1 MSNNTFE
8 YMTMN
13 VSETQFESDI
23 EADLLASGYRKVDRT
38 LYDKEAMLFPTVL
51 VEFIKRTQPRE
62 WTRYQRYY
70 GDQAEKKLIRRFN
83 DSVISRG
90 LLDVLKNGFE
100 DMGIKLQVCYF
111 KPDSTMNA
119 LLNDLYSKNVFG
131 ITRQFPYSTQN
142 NNEIDMVISVNGIP
156 LFAFELKDQFKGQDY
171 ECAIEQWKEDRDPK
185 EPIFKFEQ
193 RFFGYFAVDLYEAWM
208 TTELCGEKTDFR
220 PFNQGSEGAGKAGG
234 KGNPSNP
241 HGYPTAY
248 LWQRVFQKDSVMDL
262 IRRFI
267 TVVEEKKEEKV
278 NGQVKKSIIRKI
290 IFPRFHQYDVV
301 HKILDDVKENG
312 AGKNYLIEHSAG
324 SGKSNS
330 IAWVAYRLASAFT
343 EDEENIFD
351 TVIVVTNRIVLDSQL
366 QDTINSFEHKAGLIE
381 CITQKKGSR
390 GLIEAIN
397 DKRKIIICTVQK
409 FLHAYKDFDDIK
421 GRNFAIIIDEAH
433 QGQSGESA
441 RTLRKS
447 LTDLDMEMRKYAEE
461 MGIEDP
467 NDLDENDEL
476 VEEILAQGHHD
487 NQSFFA
493 FTATPIGKT
502 LQTFGTKYDDGTRH
516 PFHTYS
522 MKQAIEEGYILDV
535 LKDYMTIKQAFE
547 IAKKTEENP
556 ELIEQSAK
564 RALFKFYKEHDL
576 TISQKVEMIM
586 DNFLHNGRLKIGG
599 HGKAM
604 VVCDSR
610 ENAVRFYFA
619 IKEYIKNHKV
629 ECQGTDAL
637 VAFSGVVK
645 LDGDDTEYVE
655 VKMNRDRDGK
665 FIISDRKLRAAFHGD
680 DFNILVVAN
689 KYQTGYDEPFL
700 HSMYVDKKLKGVNA
714 VQTLSRLNR
723 VCRDK
728 QDTFILDFENTVETI
743 KKSFEPFY
751 TETTLE
757 SDMDI
762 NRVYDLRR
770 KVSALSL
777 FTSSEVD
784 AFVEVMTTQS
794 AKKKQDSSAV
804 GKIASILKP
813 VVDRYME
820 LDEEHRYLARDTMMK
835 FTRCYAFVTQ
845 LVRIADKDL
854 FKDYLFVSHLVHL
867 LPGTGGSKIKLDD
880 KISLEYAHLKE
891 TFHGAIEL
899 EDNPGGFKPAKGAE
913 PRARIKKLNTLQR
926 IIEKINEQFG
936 SAVGSADSAAIESVA
951 KMLLDDK
958 VVKARLKE
966 YAKTNDI
973 NMFIKSIFPTEFQRV
988 LVECFMKNDEAFNR
1002 LLNDGEFQKVVM
1014 NVMAKELYKTLAS
1027 GSEENNE
1034 SKEGE

>member
-1 MSNNTFE
+1 MSDVME
-8 YMTMN
+8 YMTLN

-23 EADLLASGYRKVDRT
+23 ETDLLNSGYRKVDRVE
-38 LYDKEAMLFPTVL
+38 YDKESMLFPDVL
-51 VEFIKRTQPRE
+51 VEFIKSTQARE
-62 WTRYQRYY
+62 WTRYERYY
-70 GDQAEKKLIRRFN
+70 GDHAVEKLIRRFN
-83 DSVISRG
+83 DSVTSRG

-100 DMGIKLQVCYF
+100 DMGIKLNVCYF

-119 LLNDLYSKNVFG
+119 VLNDRYQKNIIG

-142 NNEIDMVISVNGIP
+142 NNEIDMVISINGIP
-156 LFAFELKDQFKGQDY
+156 VFAFELKDQFKNQDY
-171 ECAIEQWKEDRDPK
+171 QCAIEQWKEDRDYR

-208 TTELCGEKTDFR
+208 TTELRGEKTDFR

-234 KGNPSNP
+234 AGNPKNP
-241 HGYPTAY
+241 SGYPTAY
-248 LWQRVFQKDSVMDL
+248 LWQRVFQKDSLMDL

-278 NGQVKKSIIRKI
+278 NGQIQKKIIRKI

-312 AGKNYLIEHSAG
+312 SGKNYLIEHSAG

-330 IAWVAYRLASAFT
+330 IAWVAYRLASAFK
-343 EDEENIFD
+343 DEEEAVFD

-397 DKRKIIICTVQK
+397 DKKKIIICTVQK
-409 FLHAYKDFDDIK
+409 FLHAYKDFEDIK

-447 LTDLDMEMRKYAEE
+447 LTDLDLEMRKYAEE

-467 NDLDENDEL
+467 EDLDENDDL
-476 VEEILAQGHHD
+476 VQEILAQGHHD

-502 LQTFGTKYDDGTRH
+502 LQTFGTKYEDGTRH

-535 LKDYMTIKQAFE
+535 LKDYMTVEQAFS

-556 ELIEQSAK
+556 ELIEQTAK
-564 RALFKFYKEHDL
+564 RALFRYYKEHEL
-576 TISQKVEMIM
+576 TIAQKVDLIM
-586 DNFLHNGRLKIGG
+586 DNFLHNGRLKING

-604 VVCDSR
+604 VICDSR

-619 IKEYIKNHKV
+619 IKEYIKDHKQ
-629 ECQGTDAL
+629 ECQGVDAL

-655 VKMNRDRDGK
+655 VKMNKDRDGK
-665 FIISDRKLRAAFHGD
+665 YIASDRKLRTAFHGD

-689 KYQTGYDEPFL
+689 KYQTGYDEPLL

-723 VCRDK
+723 VCREK
-728 QDTFILDFENTVETI
+728 EDTFVLDFENTAEMI
-743 KKSFEPFY
+743 KKSFEPFF

-757 SDMDI
+757 SDMDL
-762 NRVYDLRR
+762 NRVYDLRS
-770 KVSALSL
+770 KVSALAL
-777 FTSSEVD
+777 FGATEVD
-784 AFVEVMTTQS
+784 TFVKEMTSQS

-813 VVDRYME
+813 CVDRYME
-820 LDEEHRYLARDTMMK
+820 LDEEHRFLARDTMMK

-845 LVRIADKDL
+845 LVRIADEDL

-867 LPGTGGSKIKLDD
+867 LPTTTTVKINLGD
-880 KISLEYAHLKE
+880 KISLEYAKLTE
-891 TFHGAIEL
+891 RFHGAIEL
-899 EDNPGGFKPAKGAE
+899 NEGGGGFKPAKGAE
-913 PRARIKKLNTLQR
+913 PRTRLKKLNTLQR

-936 SAVGSADSAAIESVA
+936 SSVGTADTAAIESVT
-951 KMLLDDK
+951 KMLLDDS
-958 VVKARLKE
+958 VVQTRLKE
-966 YAKTNDI
+966 YAKTNDA
-973 NMFIKSIFPTEFQRV
+973 NMFIKSIFPHEFQRV
-988 LVECFMKNDEAFNR
+988 LVECFMKNDEAFNK
-1002 LLNDGEFQKVVM
+1002 LLNDSQFQKVVM
-1014 NVMAKELYKTLAS
+1014 NVMAKEMYKTLVNDTP
-1027 GSEENNE
+1027 EEND
-1034 SKEGE
+1034 

>member
-1 MSNNTFE
+1 MSEVME
-8 YMTMN
+8 YMTMD
-13 VSETQFESDI
+13 VSETQFEKDI
-23 EADLLASGYRKVDRT
+23 EHDFLVVNKYRKIT
-38 LYDKEAMLFPTVL
+38 PQEYDKEAMLFPNIL
-51 VEFIKRTQPRE
+51 VGFIENSQPRE
-62 WTRYQRYY
+62 WMRYKKYY
-70 GDQAEKKLIRRFN
+70 GDQAVNKLVRRFN
-83 DSVISRG
+83 DSVASRG
-90 LLDVLKNGFE
+90 LLDVLKNGFD
-100 DMGIKLQVCYF
+100 DMGIKLQVCFF

-119 LLNDLYSKNVFG
+119 LLNEQYSKNIIG
-131 ITRQFPYSTQN
+131 ITRQFQYSKNN

-156 LFAFELKDQFKGQDY
+156 VFAFELKDQFKNQDY

-185 EPIFKFEQ
+185 EPVFKFEQ
-193 RFFGYFAVDLYEAWM
+193 RFFGYFAVDLYDVWM
-208 TTELCGEKTDFR
+208 TTELRGEQTEFR

-234 KGNPSNP
+234 KGNPANP
-241 HGYPTAY
+241 SGYPTAY
-248 LWQRVFQKDSVMDL
+248 LWQRVFTKDSLMDL

-278 NGQVKKSIIRKI
+278 NGQIKKSLVRKI

-301 HKILDDVKENG
+301 HKVLDDVKENG
-312 AGKNYLIEHSAG
+312 SGKNYLIEHSAG

-330 IAWVAYRLASAFT
+330 IAWVAYRLASAYT
-343 EDEENIFD
+343 EDEEAIFD
-351 TVIVVTNRIVLDSQL
+351 TVIVVTNRIVLDTQL

-390 GLIEAIN
+390 GLIDAIN

-409 FLHAYKDFDDIK
+409 FLHAYKDFEDIK
-421 GRNFAIIIDEAH
+421 GRNFAIIVDEAH

-447 LTDLDMEMRKYAEE
+447 LTDLDLEMRKYAEE

-467 NDLDENDEL
+467 DDLDENDDL
-476 VEEILAQGHHD
+476 IQEILAQGHHD

-502 LQTFGTKYDDGTRH
+502 LQTFGTMYADGTRH

-535 LKDYMTIKQAFE
+535 LRDYMTIQQAFE
-547 IAKKTEENP
+547 IAKKTQENP
-556 ELIEQSAK
+556 DLIEQSAK
-564 RALFKFYKEHDL
+564 RALFRYYKEHEL
-576 TISQKVEMIM
+576 TIAQKVEMIM
-586 DNFLHNGRLKIGG
+586 DNFLNNGRLKING

-619 IKEYIKNHKV
+619 IKEYIKNHKR
-629 ECQGTDAL
+629 ECEGTDAL

-655 VKMNRDRDGK
+655 VRMNKDRDGK
-665 FIISDRKLRAAFHGD
+665 PIASDRKLRAAFHGD

-689 KYQTGYDEPFL
+689 KYQTGYDEPYL

-728 QDTFILDFENTVETI
+728 QDTFVLDFENTAESI

-762 NRVYDLRR
+762 NRVYDLRS
-770 KVSALSL
+770 KVNALSL
-777 FTSSEVD
+777 FTSTDVD
-784 AFVEVMTTQS
+784 EFVKIMTAQS
-794 AKKKQDSSAV
+794 GKKKQDPSAV

-813 VVDRYME
+813 VVDRYLE

-835 FTRCYAFVTQ
+835 FTRCYSFVTQ

-867 LPGTGGSKIKLDD
+867 LPTTGGSKIKLDD
-880 KISLEYAHLKE
+880 KISLEYAKLKE

-899 EDNPGGFKPAKGAE
+899 EEGGGGFKPAKGAE
-913 PRARIKKLNTLQR
+913 PRAKIKKMNTLQR

-936 SAVGSADSAAIESVA
+936 ADIGSADSSAIASVT
-951 KMLLDDK
+951 KMLLDDP

-988 LVECFMKNDEAFNR
+988 LVECFMQNDEAFNR
-1002 LLNDGEFQKVVM
+1002 LLNDANFQRIVM
-1014 NVMAKELYKTLAS
+1014 NIMAKELYKTLVTTEDKPD
-1027 GSEENNE
+1027 SEE
-1034 SKEGE
+1034 

>member
-1 MSNNTFE
+1 MSNDKFE

-23 EADLLASGYRKVDRT
+23 EADLLNSGYRKVDRAE
-38 LYDKEAMLFPTVL
+38 YDKEAMLFPSVL
-51 VEFIKRTQPRE
+51 VEFIKNTQARE

-100 DMGIKLQVCYF
+100 DMGIKLNVCYF

-119 LLNDLYSKNVFG
+119 LLNDLYSKNIIG
-131 ITRQFPYSTQN
+131 ITRQFPYSLQN
-142 NNEIDMVISVNGIP
+142 NNEIDMVISINGIP
-156 LFAFELKDQFKGQDY
+156 VFAFELKDQFKGQDY
-171 ECAIEQWKEDRDPK
+171 ECAIEQWKEDRDYK

-193 RFFGYFAVDLYEAWM
+193 RFFAYFAVDLYEAWM
-208 TTELCGEKTDFR
+208 TTELCGEKTVFR

-278 NGQVKKSIIRKI
+278 NGQIKKTIVKKI

-301 HKILDDVKENG
+301 HKILEDVKENG

-397 DKRKIIICTVQK
+397 DKKKIIICTVQK

-447 LTDLDMEMRKYAEE
+447 LTDLDAEMRKYAEE

-467 NDLDENDEL
+467 NDLDENDDL
-476 VEEILAQGHHD
+476 VQEILAQGHHD

-502 LQTFGTKYDDGTRH
+502 LQTFGTKWDDGSRH

-556 ELIEQSAK
+556 QLIEQSAK
-564 RALFKFYKEHDL
+564 RALFKFYKENKL
-576 TISQKVEMIM
+576 TIAQKVEMIM
-586 DNFLHNGRLKIGG
+586 DNFLHNGRLKISG

-604 VVCDSR
+604 VICDSR

-619 IKEYIKNHKV
+619 IKEYIKNHRA

-637 VAFSGVVK
+637 VAFSGTVK

-655 VKMNRDRDGK
+655 VKMNKDRDGK
-665 FIISDRKLRAAFHGD
+665 YIVSDRKLRASFHSD

-689 KYQTGYDEPFL
+689 KYQTGYDEPYL

-777 FTSSEVD
+777 FTSTEVD
-784 AFVEVMTTQS
+784 AFVEVMTNQS

-804 GKIASILKP
+804 GKVASILKP

-845 LVRIADKDL
+845 LVRISDKDL
-854 FKDYLFVSHLVHL
+854 FKDYLFVAHLVHL
-867 LPGTGGSKIKLDD
+867 LPKTENSKIKLDN
-880 KISLEYAHLKE
+880 KITLEYAHLKE

-899 EDNPGGFKPAKGAE
+899 EDNSGGFKPAKGAE

-936 SAVGSADSAAIESVA
+936 STVGSADNLAIESVT
-951 KMLLDDK
+951 KMLLDDS
-958 VVKARLKE
+958 VVKSRLKE
-966 YAKTNDI
+966 YAKTNDA

-1014 NVMAKELYKTLAS
+1014 NVMAKELYRTLV
-1027 GSEENNE
+1027 
-1034 SKEGE
+1034 KDKPEGEE